1 LAATVAEADERQ
13 LLRELRIHLR
23 RRLLL
28 AREPHDREHVLL
40 FWWQRVV
47 GRRLVERRLA
57 LVMWSFLRLRRVCA
71 RKPGSGAGGCSAN
84 APTANESIFT
94 RGARF

>member
-1 LAATVAEADERQ
+1 LHGLVGRRALELGDLTAELRETVAPAFEKPAPEG
-13 LLRELRIHLR
+13 
-23 RRLLL
+23 
-28 AREPHDREHVLL
+28 
-40 FWWQRVV
+40 V